1 MIIYNSLLAKLF
13 LRKGKDAFMLGGIVF
28 AKKRMLE
35 FTEEM
40 EMRIRQ
46 KHFFECVGMIFVI
59 ACLLAFFISWWFL
72 LLIPL
77 NYYLIYWL
85 EKLLFGSST
94 FDREA
99 KENCYDALYLRKRSS
114 YAWLKYYGRSKL

>member
-1 MIIYNSLLAKLF
+1 MIVYNSLLAKLF

-46 KHFFECVGMIFVI
+46 KHYFECVRMIFLP
-59 ACLLAFFISWWFL
+59 ACLLGFFFSWWLL
-72 LLIPL
+72 LLIPF
-77 NYYLIYWL
+77 NYYLFYWF
-85 EKLLFGSST
+85 EKLVLGSST
-94 FDREA
+94 FDKEA
-99 KENCYDALYLRKRSS
+99 KENCYDALYLRKRNGF
-114 YAWLKYYGRSKL
+114 AWLKHYGKAKL